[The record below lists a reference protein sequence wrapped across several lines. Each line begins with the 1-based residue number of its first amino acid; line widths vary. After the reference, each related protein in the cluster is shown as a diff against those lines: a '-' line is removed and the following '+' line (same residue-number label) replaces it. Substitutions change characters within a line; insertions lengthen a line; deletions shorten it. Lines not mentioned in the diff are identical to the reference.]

1 MKNRINRNLK
11 TSIKNDIKHLKEM
24 AETLENAP
32 TDGVSYSHL
41 KSLIEDWK
49 DELEETI

>member
-1 MKNRINRNLK
+1 MKKRINRNTK
-11 TSIKNDIKHLKEM
+11 ESIKTDIKHLKEM
-24 AETLENAP
+24 VETLEKAP

-49 DELEETI
+49 DELEETV